1 MPVAVKIKFDTAANR
16 RFLVHDGAF
25 VPLDASGNGTMQ
37 VEVNEFDLILFGIE
51 GAPGTTGTI
60 TITPPA
66 NHKLEISSHPI
77 QIRVAQGKTR
87 AGDNRF
93 FRVKPN

>member
-1 MPVAVKIKFDTAANR
+1 MAVAVKVKFDTAAIR
-16 RFLVHDGAF
+16 RFLVHDGTF
-25 VPLDASGNGTMQ
+25 VPLDASGNGTIQ
-37 VEVNEFDLILFGIE
+37 VVVDEFDLILFGIE

-60 TITPPA
+60 TIAPPA

-93 FRVKPN
+93 FRVRST